1 MLFSSDITELP
12 HTDQGS
18 AWSLDC
24 LPIEVFER
32 WEAEAIRKHEQAKAK
47 LKVGSTS
54 TTPTTGLP
62 ASKNDNEASSSNN
75 SDHECR
81 AYSSDERDTNQRIT
95 RG

>member
-18 AWSLDC
+18 AWSLDG

-32 WEAEAIRKHEQAKAK
+32 FEAEAIRKHEQAKAK

-62 ASKNDNEASSSNN
+62 QARMIMKHQAASIK
-75 SDHECR
+75 
-81 AYSSDERDTNQRIT
+81 QQQ
-95 RG
+95 